1 MIGPDA
7 GMKFCSQRRLW
18 GLWEMLSVKSGP
30 FTRALATLASLEALL
45 KINGGVNIDK
55 AANFPVFGKITNTY
69 LSALREFRIYVRD
82 LELEVTS
89 TYVDRLISTLEKYDT
104 IQSHKLYE
112 MLGFVI
118 QMFPD
123 EINKKIPLML
133 TRTEADLYEDR
144 SPFGNS
150 VASKFDSA
158 VYEIEESTK
167 CLALGRSTASAM
179 HAIRCLEAG
188 IRAISRCLGIP
199 DPIKA
204 SDRSWFNM
212 LNAIKVELDK
222 RWPLSSNKLSGDG
235 RFFEEAY
242 AALAAMQNP
251 YRNATMHL
259 DHKYTEDE
267 AKHIF
272 EIVKG
277 FMRKLAERCDENGNP
292 KA

>member
-1 MIGPDA
+1 
-7 GMKFCSQRRLW
+7 
-18 GLWEMLSVKSGP
+18 
-30 FTRALATLASLEALL
+30 
-45 KINGGVNIDK
+45 
-55 AANFPVFGKITNTY
+55 
-69 LSALREFRIYVRD
+69 
-82 LELEVTS
+82 
-89 TYVDRLISTLEKYDT
+89 
-104 IQSHKLYE
+104 
-112 MLGFVI
+112 
-118 QMFPD
+118 
-123 EINKKIPLML
+123 
-133 TRTEADLYEDR
+133 
-144 SPFGNS
+144 
-150 VASKFDSA
+150 
-158 VYEIEESTK
+158 
-167 CLALGRSTASAM
+167 
-179 HAIRCLEAG
+179 
-188 IRAISRCLGIP
+188 
-199 DPIKA
+199 
-204 SDRSWFNM
+204 M